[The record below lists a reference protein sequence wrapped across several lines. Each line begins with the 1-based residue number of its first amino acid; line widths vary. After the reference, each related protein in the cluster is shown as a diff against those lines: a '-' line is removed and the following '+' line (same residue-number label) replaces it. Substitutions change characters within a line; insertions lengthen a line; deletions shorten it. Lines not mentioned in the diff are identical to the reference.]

1 MESGSA
7 VGSMEALSKAERQ
20 EGGGVLRVDA
30 TPCRK
35 VSRCPYAV
43 ARERG
48 GNLRAMVWV
57 NRGIPWIYPRERA
70 RRKVEREG
78 EPMSTPNSVVVLN
91 DNIVVPNSY

>member
-1 MESGSA
+1 VESGSA

-78 EPMSTPNSVVVLN
+78 EPKLRWW
-91 DNIVVPNSY
+91 

>member
-1 MESGSA
+1 MDQGGGRGEGSG
-7 VGSMEALSKAERQ
+7 GGNREAGR
-20 EGGGVLRVDA
+20 GGVLRVDA

-48 GNLRAMVWV
+48 GNFRAMVWV

-78 EPMSTPNSVVVLN
+78 EPKLRWW
-91 DNIVVPNSY
+91 